1 MYFSFSTLNN
11 KLIVFGKTPCSYG
24 QNRKGTS
31 SLDQISYR
39 TYGRYTHSY
48 ISDNEERLE
57 CIPCNSNCSIKHILI
72 DCVDVADVR
81 QTLYNVNTIPGIR
94 FIYKCRRRHNFEMFK
109 RN

>member
-1 MYFSFSTLNN
+1 MQLVQRCELVHKYHT
-11 KLIVFGKTPCSYG
+11 IIT
-24 QNRKGTS
+24 
-31 SLDQISYR
+31 YR

-48 ISDNEERLE
+48 ISDNEERPE

-94 FIYKCRRRHNFEMFK
+94 FIYKCRRRHNTTGSAGLK
-109 RN
+109 RRNNGRKTISTIITAF